1 MQHGRLLQGEVQ
13 RLCSVFNSALFQW
26 PWTALLPV
34 CVAQSSTGKTVEE
47 KYFGILPEETW

>member
-26 PWTALLPV
+26 PWTVLLPV
-34 CVAQSSTGKTVEE
+34 CVAQSSTVKTVEE